1 MRAPH
6 RLLFVI
12 TTSDFGGTE
21 SYLLRLVS
29 GLDRQA
35 FEPVVLS
42 LCPSGRI
49 GKEIAA
55 QGIRVESFGM
65 AAKPKPHQMLAAI
78 WRLRTFLRQEQI
90 ALVQS
95 LLYRANVI
103 AAAAIKIAGRRI
115 PLVTGQR
122 SLIPAGRGRDALLQ
136 RWTRDWADKVVAVS
150 EAVAEELAATENIA
164 AGKVV
169 VIQNGIE
176 LARFRV
182 TEAERQ
188 SRRNAA
194 RSAWGVTENDL
205 VVGAVGRLH
214 GPKGLEYLVQAFAL
228 AKSEEPRL
236 KLVIAGDGP
245 ERESLEKRAKDR
257 GIEVLFLGYQPDP
270 IPLYPGFDLYALP
283 SLAEGSPNALL
294 EAMACGLPAVAS
306 RVGGVPE
313 AAIDGES
320 GLLVE
325 PRNAPAL
332 AKALLGLAQDPHRR
346 ATLGRAARQRV
357 EAEFDLAKKVS
368 QHEDLY
374 RGLLLP
380 IG

>member
-1 MRAPH
+1 MSRH
-6 RLLFVI
+6 RILFVI

-29 GLDRQA
+29 GLDRGA

-42 LCPSGRI
+42 LCPAGRI
-49 GKEIAA
+49 GREIAA
-55 QGIRVESFGM
+55 HGIRVESFGM
-65 AAKPKPHQMLAAI
+65 AQKPRPRQLLAAV
-78 WRLRTFLRQEQI
+78 WRLRRFLSREQI
-90 ALVQS
+90 GLVQS

-103 AAAAIKIAGRRI
+103 AAAAVKLPGRRV

-136 RWTRDWADKVVAVS
+136 RLTRGWADRVVAVS
-150 EAVAEELAATENIA
+150 EAVAAELRATEKIES
-164 AGKVV
+164 GQVV
-169 VIQNGIE
+169 VIQNGID
-176 LARFRV
+176 LARFDLS
-182 TEAERQ
+182 EAEEQRRRQ
-188 SRRNAA
+188 AA
-194 RSAWGVTENDL
+194 RAAWGAGEGDL

-214 GPKGLEYLVQAFAL
+214 PPKGLEYLVQAYAL

-245 ERESLEKRAKDR
+245 ERENLENLARDR
-257 GIEVLFLGYQPDP
+257 RVEVRFLGYQADP
-270 IPLYPGFDLYALP
+270 IPLYPGFDIYALP

-294 EAMACGLPAVAS
+294 EAMACARPSIAS

-332 AKALLGLAQDPHRR
+332 AKALLDLARDPKRR
-346 ATLGRAARQRV
+346 EALGKAARARV
-357 EAEFDLAKKVS
+357 EAEFDLARKIQ
-368 QHEDLY
+368 QHQDLY
-374 RGLLLP
+374 RALISP
-380 IG
+380 NR